1 VRRTHPLQRFGW
13 SSNTEHPHLTQQARA
28 LVPVG
33 AQDDVVPWE
42 RLRVPDEVNGSRGA
56 FRVPKAT
63 CTLDANNAYEAVQ
76 AWLALHKSSAT
87 QRAYRKEAERLI
99 PWAVVERGRAL
110 SAHRCCQSRRFNMC
124 LGESHSGFAPPPG
137 E

>member
-1 VRRTHPLQRFGW
+1 MNDNLVHQWRRGRGFKPNEAAAPGPVSEPQPEFVALSVPAPQPRHLVRRTHPLQRFAW

-33 AQDDVVPWE
+33 AQDDVMPWE
-42 RLRVPDEVNGSRGA
+42 RPRVPDEVNGSRGA

-87 QRAYRKEAERLI
+87 
-99 PWAVVERGRAL
+99 
-110 SAHRCCQSRRFNMC
+110 
-124 LGESHSGFAPPPG
+124 
-137 E
+137 